1 MSLCNIPLLISSIEP
16 LHRFVANLVWMFL
29 WLTPIRF
36 VYHQIA
42 NPIFNE
48 NIIGNFVHFSKS

>member
-16 LHRFVANLVWMFL
+16 LHGFVANLVWMFL

-48 NIIGNFVHFSKS
+48 IIGNFVHFSNS